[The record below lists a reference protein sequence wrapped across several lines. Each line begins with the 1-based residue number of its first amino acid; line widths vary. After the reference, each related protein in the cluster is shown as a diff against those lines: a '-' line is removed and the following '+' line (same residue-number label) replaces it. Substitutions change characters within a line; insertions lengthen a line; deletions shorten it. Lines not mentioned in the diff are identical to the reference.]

1 MLDVLVRG
9 GTVVDGT
16 GAPARRADVG
26 IRGGRIV
33 TVGPDAG
40 ADGAARVVDADG
52 RVVAPGFVD
61 IHTHYDAQVLWDGAC
76 TPSPYHGVT
85 TVIAGNCG
93 LTLAPI
99 APEHEDFMV
108 RLLAR
113 VEQIPIASLAAGVDI
128 RWRTFAEYLDAVAS
142 RPLAVDIGFM
152 VGHSALRRA
161 VMGEAA
167 SSDPASP
174 AQRDAMAAL
183 LRAALAAGGFGFS
196 SATAANHRD
205 GDGRP
210 TPPNFA
216 TPDELLACAEVVGE
230 FPGTCLEVIPGS
242 FMVGFTDADAR
253 LLAELSARAD
263 RHLNWNTLMFSPSDP
278 DLWRRQLA
286 ASEAARSRGGW
297 VVPQMIP
304 HNYRTR
310 TDLLDAEL
318 GFRNLPGWDRLF
330 AADPVARVALLADP
344 ETRRALRHDLATA
357 DNPFAALYRDH
368 LPRVVVNDVADPDRF
383 GDRVGRTLGELAA
396 RRDDDGY
403 DALDVLFDLAVETRL
418 GVGFCR
424 YAYDEGDAVIAAQ
437 RRAALASSAVLLGAS
452 DGGAHVDGTV
462 NTEYPTAT
470 FAELVRGRGWLTLE
484 QAVHRLADV
493 PARLLGLHDRGRIAA
508 GRRAD
513 LVVFD
518 PATVAPGPAELVAD
532 LPAGARRLVARAV
545 GVDRVM
551 VAGVDVVRSGSLT
564 GDHPGRVLRA
574 GRDAVTVRARA

>member
-9 GTVVDGT
+9 GLVVDGT
-16 GAPARRADVG
+16 GGPGRRADVG
-26 IRGGRIV
+26 VRGGRIV
-33 TVGPDAG
+33 AIGPDAG

-52 RVVAPGFVD
+52 QVVAPGFVD

-113 VEQIPIASLAAGVDI
+113 VEQIPVATLAAGVDI
-128 RWRTFAEYLDAVAS
+128 RWRTFAEYLDVVAA
-142 RPLAVDIGFM
+142 RPLAVDVGFM
-152 VGHSALRRA
+152 VGHSAVRRA
-161 VMGEAA
+161 VMGDAA
-167 SSDPASP
+167 SSDPATP
-174 AQRDAMAAL
+174 AQRDAIAVL
-183 LRAALAAGGFGFS
+183 LHDALAAGGFGFS

-216 TPDELLACAEVVGE
+216 TPDELLACAEVVGA
-230 FPGTCLEVIPGS
+230 FPGTCLEVIPAS

-253 LLAELSARAD
+253 LLADLSARAD

-286 ASEAARSRGGW
+286 ASEAARGRGGW

-330 AADPVARVALLADP
+330 AADRATRVRVLADP

-357 DNPFAALYRDH
+357 DNPFAALWRDH
-368 LPRVVVNDVADPDRF
+368 LPRVVVNDVEDVGRF
-383 GDRVGRTLGELAA
+383 GDRVGRTLGALAA
-396 RRDDDGY
+396 QRPDGG
-403 DALDVLFDLAVETRL
+403 DALDALFDLAVETGL

-424 YAYDEGDAVIAAQ
+424 FAYDDDDPTITAQ
-437 RRAALASSAVLLGAS
+437 RQAAIASPAVLLGAS

-484 QAVHRLADV
+484 DAVHRLADV
-493 PARLLGLHDRGRIAA
+493 PARLLGLHDRGRIAE
-508 GRRAD
+508 GLRAD

-518 PATVAPGPAELVAD
+518 PTTVGPGRAELVAD
-532 LPAGARRLVARAV
+532 LPAGARRLVAGAE
-545 GVDRVM
+545 GIDRVM
-551 VAGVDVVRSGSLT
+551 VAGVDVVRGGALT

-574 GRDAVTVRARA
+574 GRDSVTVRARA